1 MTIGTQL
8 MIPSI
13 GGMDVFRTGS
23 MCRHGEMTNMV
34 DLRVGDIAYSV
45 FPVELM
51 NWFRMKFIMR
61 MDLSGTM
68 LSQADVSPEN
78 LQKEV
83 LGGYLLHR
91 IVMAP
96 KI

>member
-1 MTIGTQL
+1 MLILSIVGTVVFRMATMCHL
-8 MIPSI
+8 
-13 GGMDVFRTGS
+13 GGMINMVGLRTGDTVS
-23 MCRHGEMTNMV
+23 
-34 DLRVGDIAYSV
+34 SV
-45 FPVELM
+45 SPLELM